1 MVFCKYMSPS
11 LPEEKAM
18 DIKDFRSGDYRQQHE
33 YRSFQPAPIHHA
45 WTLSDAGLISQLSEA
60 DRKLGEL
67 NAFSQL
73 VPDVDF
79 FIRMHVSKEATASSR
94 IEGTQTGIGEALQ
107 KIDNIDPEKRDD
119 WQEVQ
124 NYLAAMNQAIAA
136 LAKLPV
142 SGRLLRDAH
151 RTLMHGVRGQDRQP
165 GEFRLSQNWIGGSS
179 LKDAAFVPPHHAEV
193 PGLMADLERFLNE
206 RAHPVPDLVRAGI
219 AHYQFETI
227 HPFLDGNGR
236 IGRLL
241 ITLYLVS
248 RGLLAKPALYLSAYF
263 EKHRQLYYD
272 NLSRAR
278 THGDL
283 AQWLRF
289 FIEGIRQ
296 TSDSSIGTFKAIIAL
311 RERCEREVAGL
322 GKKVR
327 LAQAGLRSL
336 YARPIVDGQDLA
348 ASLEVNIS
356 TALRLIEDFVRL
368 GILRERTGLK
378 RNRVFVFR
386 EYVALFE

>member
-1 MVFCKYMSPS
+1 
-11 LPEEKAM
+11 M
-18 DIKDFRSGDYRQQHE
+18 DISDFRAGEYKQQYE

-45 WTLSDAGLISQLSEA
+45 WTLSNAALLSQLSGA

-73 VPDVDF
+73 VPDVDY

-94 IEGTQTGIGEALQ
+94 IEGTQTAIGEALQ
-107 KIDNIDPEKRDD
+107 KIENIDPEKRDD

-124 NYLAAMNQAIAA
+124 NYVAAMNEAIAA
-136 LAKLPV
+136 LAKLPL
-142 SGRLLRDAH
+142 SGRLLREAH
-151 RTLMHGVRGQDRQP
+151 RVLMQGVRGQHKQP

-179 LKDAAFVPPHHAEV
+179 LKDAAFVPPHHTDV
-193 PGLMADLERFLNE
+193 PELMADLERFLNDGV
-206 RAHPVPDLVRAGI
+206 HPVPDLVRAGI

-278 THGDL
+278 THNDL

-289 FIEGIRQ
+289 FLEGIRQ
-296 TSDSSIGTFKAIIAL
+296 TSENSIDTFKAIISL
-311 RERCEREVAGL
+311 RERCEREAATL

-327 LAQAGLRSL
+327 LAQTALKSL
-336 YARPIVDGQDLA
+336 YAKPIVDGQDLA
-348 ASLEVNIS
+348 ATLEINIS

-368 GILRERTGLK
+368 GILRETTGFK
-378 RNRVFVFR
+378 RNRVFVFH

>member
-1 MVFCKYMSPS
+1 MEIRGY
-11 LPEEKAM
+11 
-18 DIKDFRSGDYRQQHE
+18 RSGEYKQQYQ
-33 YRSFQPAPIHHA
+33 YRSFQLAPVHHA
-45 WTLSDAGLISQLSEA
+45 WTLSDAALLNQLSEA

-73 VPDVDF
+73 VPDVDY

-107 KIDNIDPEKRDD
+107 KLENIDPEKRDD

-124 NYLAAMNQAIAA
+124 NYVAAMNQAIAA
-136 LAKLPV
+136 LAKLPL

-151 RTLMHGVRGQDRQP
+151 RTLMQGVRGEHQQP

-179 LKDAAFVPPHHAEV
+179 LKDAAFVPPHHTDV
-193 PGLMADLERFLNE
+193 PDLMTDLERFLNDAE
-206 RAHPVPDLVRAGI
+206 HPVPDLVRAGI

-248 RGLLAKPALYLSAYF
+248 RGLLARPALYLSAYF

-278 THGDL
+278 THNDL
-283 AQWLRF
+283 SQWLRF
-289 FIEGIRQ
+289 FLEGIRQ
-296 TSDSSIGTFKAIIAL
+296 TSESSIASFKAIISL
-311 RERCEREVAGL
+311 RERCEREIAVL
-322 GKKVR
+322 GKKAR
-327 LAQAGLRSL
+327 LAQAALRLL
-336 YARPIVDGQDLA
+336 YGRPIVDGQDLA
-348 ASLEVNIS
+348 ASLEINIS
-356 TALRLIEDFVRL
+356 TALRLIQDFVRL
-368 GILRERTGLK
+368 GVLRESTGFK
-378 RNRVFVFR
+378 RNRVFVFHD
-386 EYVALFE
+386 YVALYDIAR